1 MNYLG
6 IDYGQSKIGLSKA
19 SSELPVATPLGV
31 IKNKSAVFEDLE
43 MIIAEEGITQII
55 VGYPL
60 TLSGEAGAQ
69 AKEVD
74 VFIEKLRPLSIPIA
88 KQDERF
94 SSKSAVAKGDD
105 DSSAAALILQTYLD
119 SHVRNNQ

>member
-6 IDYGQSKIGLSKA
+6 IDYGRSKIGLAKA
-19 SSELPVATPLGV
+19 SSELRVATPLGV
-31 IKNKSAVFEDLE
+31 IKNKSAIFEDLE
-43 MIIAEEGITQII
+43 MIIAEEGITQIV

-60 TLSGEAGAQ
+60 TLSGEVGGQ

-74 VFIEKLRPLSIPIA
+74 GFIDKLKTFSIPVA

-94 SSKSAVAKGDD
+94 STKSAVSSGDD
-105 DSSAAALILQTYLD
+105 DASAAALILQTYLD
-119 SHVRNNQ
+119 SHKTRVT